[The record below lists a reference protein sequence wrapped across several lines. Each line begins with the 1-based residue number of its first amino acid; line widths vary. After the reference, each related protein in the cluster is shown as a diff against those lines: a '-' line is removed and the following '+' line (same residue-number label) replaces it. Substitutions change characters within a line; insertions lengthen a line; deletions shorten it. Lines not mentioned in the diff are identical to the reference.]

1 MEYIILIVTHIIKSA
16 EFFIAEGL
24 PEIPLNQIPDAA
36 AALVF
41 NFIKL
46 VEIYLS
52 AI

>member
-1 MEYIILIVTHIIKSA
+1 MEYIIMIVAHILKSA

-24 PEIPLNQIPDAA
+24 PEIPLDRIPDAA
-36 AALVF
+36 TALVF
-41 NFIKL
+41 NFMKL